1 MHLEV
6 DKVGIGIIRGRMSQV
21 GGRKVLTGGR
31 EILTGGRRI
40 QREAQKKLR
49 RSSGHGRS
57 ARQAMMK
64 RPQAIRLSQVMID
77 LAVVRGV
84 VSRTGVHVR
93 REMRCTFFGK
103 P

>member
-1 MHLEV
+1 MGIEVEVHLEV
-6 DKVGIGIIRGRMSQV
+6 DKVGIGMIR
-21 GGRKVLTGGR
+21 GRKVLTGGR

-49 RSSGHGRS
+49 RGSGHGRS

-77 LAVVRGV
+77 LAVMRGV
-84 VSRTGVHVR
+84 VIRTGEHVR

>member
-6 DKVGIGIIRGRMSQV
+6 DKVGIIRGRMSQV
-21 GGRKVLTGGR
+21 GRRKVLTGGR

-49 RSSGHGRS
+49 RSSGHGRE

-77 LAVVRGV
+77 LAVMRGV
-84 VSRTGVHVR
+84 VIRTGEHVR
-93 REMRCTFFGK
+93 REMRCSFFGK